1 MAHAVLPP
9 VRACF
14 RAVATAAVPAA
25 EALDEAGW
33 ARAEALV
40 EAALAARPAAQ
51 RRQLRLFLRALDLLP
66 LARWGRRFPALPPER
81 RARVLA
87 ALERAPVMAL
97 RRGVWGVRTLAF
109 MGWYGQADVRRGI
122 GYRAD
127 PRGWSARDGSASPP
141 GLPPFPAP
149 GP

>member
-1 MAHAVLPP
+1 MPHAVLPP

-14 RAVATAAVPAA
+14 RAVATTVVPAA
-25 EALDEAGW
+25 EALDGAGW

-40 EAALAARPAAQ
+40 ESALAARPAAQ

-66 LARWGRRFPALPPER
+66 LARWGRRFTALPPGR

-109 MGWYGQADVRRGI
+109 MGWYGQPSVRRRI

-127 PRGWSARDGSASPP
+127 PRGWSVRDGGAPPADFPPSRPP
-141 GLPPFPAP
+141 GP
-149 GP
+149 